1 MARPRTRDRNLPVS
15 CYHKHGA
22 YYYVRHGKWHRLG
35 ATLPEAMT
43 AYAHLVGVTE
53 HTLPALLD
61 EAVTE
66 ATKRNLAK
74 STLGQYRKAAARLG
88 EILVEFSV
96 EEVKPT
102 HVADILDSLSDT
114 AAWANLMRTVLKLAM
129 DLAVR
134 RGWIDHN
141 PVISIPRLAQ
151 KPRTRYITNAEYAA
165 IHKHANPTLKV
176 IMALC
181 YLTAQRISDVL
192 KIRES
197 DITADG
203 IEFDQ
208 EKTKK
213 RLLIVWNPD
222 LEEAVHAA
230 RALHT
235 NRKIYLLALRTG
247 ELRSYTGVRDLWQSA
262 CTKAGVPDAHLHDL
276 RAKSLT
282 DAKKQGLNA
291 QRLAGHATETMTNR
305 YLRSR
310 ERDEVIGPS
319 FRQSKK
325 NGTKAS

>member
-1 MARPRTRDRNLPVS
+1 MARPRTKDRNLPVN
-15 CYHKHGA
+15 CYLKHGA
-22 YYYVRHGKWHRLG
+22 YYYVRAGKWHRLG

-43 AYAHLVGVTE
+43 AYAHIVGSTE
-53 HTLPALLD
+53 HTLPALLE
-61 EAVTE
+61 EAVAE
-66 ATKRNLAK
+66 AAKRNLAK
-74 STLGQYRKAAARLG
+74 STLGQYRKAAVNLG

-96 EEVKPT
+96 EELKPT
-102 HVADILDSLSDT
+102 HVAAILDEYNDK

-141 PVISIPRLAQ
+141 PVISIPRLPQ
-151 KPRTRYITNAEYAA
+151 KPRTRYITDAEYQA

-176 IMALC
+176 IMGLC

-192 KIRES
+192 HIRES
-197 DITADG
+197 DITSDG
-203 IEFDQ
+203 IEFQQ
-208 EKTKK
+208 EKTDK
-213 RLLIVWNPD
+213 RLLVAWNPD
-222 LEEAVHAA
+222 LEEAVRSA
-230 RALHT
+230 RSLHST
-235 NRKIYLLALRTG
+235 RKIYLLAQRNG

-262 CTKAGVPDAHLHDL
+262 CQKAGIPDANLHDL

-291 QRLAGHATETMTNR
+291 QRLAGHTTEAMTNR

-319 FRQSKK
+319 FGQSKK
-325 NGTKAS
+325 IDAKAS